1 MFRHFAWL
9 PLAALWAAPLAAQDP
24 AADAAR
30 LQQLLRDLGALDS
43 KVWTARVDGL
53 EQAAKAAA
61 ARAQAL
67 RADAKKLEEQAASAD
82 AEGQRVREEI
92 ARLRQVEA
100 LLRGKPLTAVPAPA
114 DAPQPAVAKAADA
127 KPAPAAEAKPAAVAA
142 AQAPAPAAP
151 AKAADAAAAPPA
163 DAKPVPAAAPA
174 TKPTDAK
181 SAPAAAKAVDAA
193 APAAASPSAAKPAD
207 AKPSASKPADAKAA
221 DGKPAAAAAS
231 PAPADAAAN
240 VALVDWAAVEP
251 LLQDRCSS
259 CHEPSDKK
267 GGLDVT
273 SFGALREGGG
283 SGRSIVP
290 GEPDQSRLYRMVTQQ
305 ERPFMPR
312 GEESL
317 TKEQTDLLKA
327 WIEQGASETKAQAKA
342 FLAERAQ
349 KAKATAAAPTL
360 PAGPVPQ
367 GLPVLALASPQRPG
381 PVKAIA
387 QSPNAPVLA
396 FPGLGQAV
404 LCDLSLQPLGVLA
417 IGDGLHV
424 DGLAFAADGLQL
436 VVAAGTPGK
445 LGRAVVFDVAT
456 GARVGSFGKERDVP
470 LAVAAH
476 GKAGL
481 VALGG
486 AGKRAVVLAQG
497 DGAERCVGAHDDF
510 VLALQFAP
518 DGEQLAAGD
527 RSGAV
532 KLWDVDRGVAEALP
546 GHKGAVHALAF
557 TPDGRLLVT
566 AGADGVVRGI
576 DVKSGKEAWKLQ
588 AHEGQAFGVA
598 VGPQGRVASCGSDG
612 RIVVIA
618 AGKQVAKSP
627 AAGEWLYG
635 VAFGANG
642 DTAWAGDWQGRVHR
656 FAVGGKDKAMPTVTP
671 LLARP

>member
-1 MFRHFAWL
+1 
-9 PLAALWAAPLAAQDP
+9 
-24 AADAAR
+24 
-30 LQQLLRDLGALDS
+30 
-43 KVWTARVDGL
+43 
-53 EQAAKAAA
+53 
-61 ARAQAL
+61 
-67 RADAKKLEEQAASAD
+67 
-82 AEGQRVREEI
+82 
-92 ARLRQVEA
+92 
-100 LLRGKPLTAVPAPA
+100 
-114 DAPQPAVAKAADA
+114 
-127 KPAPAAEAKPAAVAA
+127 
-142 AQAPAPAAP
+142 
-151 AKAADAAAAPPA
+151 
-163 DAKPVPAAAPA
+163 
-174 TKPTDAK
+174 
-181 SAPAAAKAVDAA
+181 
-193 APAAASPSAAKPAD
+193 
-207 AKPSASKPADAKAA
+207 
-221 DGKPAAAAAS
+221 
-231 PAPADAAAN
+231 
-240 VALVDWAAVEP
+240 
-251 LLQDRCSS
+251 
-259 CHEPSDKK
+259 
-267 GGLDVT
+267 
-273 SFGALREGGG
+273 
-283 SGRSIVP
+283 
-290 GEPDQSRLYRMVTQQ
+290 MVTQQ

-367 GLPVLALASPQRPG
+367 GLPAVALASPQRPG

-396 FPGLGQAV
+396 LPGLGQAV
-404 LCDLSLQPLGVLA
+404 LCDPALQPLGVLA

-436 VVAAGTPGK
+436 VVAVGTPGK

-456 GARVGSFGKERDVP
+456 GARLGSFGKERDVP

-486 AGKRAVVLAQG
+486 AGKRAVVVAQG
-497 DGAERCVGAHDDF
+497 DGAERCVGAHEDF

-518 DGEQLAAGD
+518 NGEQLAAGD